1 VGQHIP
7 EETIQEVLLRADIVD
22 IVGEYVHLKKSGA
35 NYKGLCPF
43 HGEKTPSF
51 TVSPSKGLYHCFGCR
66 ASGNVMRFLMQ
77 HEHLTFPEAVR
88 MLAIRYGVRIPEASS
103 GGGQQDAL
111 QPLYALHEAAATFFH
126 RCLLRDPAA
135 QQARLYCRQRQ
146 ISSDVATRF
155 TLGYAPS
162 TWEAL
167 AQEMQRQGFSEEL
180 LVQSGLV
187 ATRDRKPGVY
197 DRFRHRLMFPIHD
210 RQGRPVAFGGR
221 LLEGSNASHAPKYL
235 NSPETPIFR
244 KSRIL
249 YGLHLARHSVRQE
262 GRALIVEGYTDVIAC
277 HRHGIT
283 NAIGT
288 LGTALTEQHVGVLRS
303 LVSEVVL
310 VFDGDT
316 AGGAAAERSIGLFLE
331 AGMRV
336 RIVELPSGEDP
347 DSFLQ
352 RRGRETFVRHVEEAT
367 TFLEFLLAR
376 SGRFSDVQTPTG
388 RADCVSR
395 LVPFIRKVTNQIE
408 RWGYVELLAK
418 KIGVPVE
425 VLHREIESRSAPS
438 NRKRR
443 APAAAARP
451 VQEPAPRPA
460 APFLPRAEYDLLRL
474 VLHDGSWF
482 ERVRRQ
488 VTPDDFQN
496 PLLRDM
502 YALLLRLAPW
512 DEQAVFSR
520 LTEQVEHEAQR
531 QVLAQMATEPLLG
544 DAAGRDKMLH
554 DYLRQLQQRRLQAR
568 LSQLKDAM
576 RGAAQRGDA
585 AEQQRL
591 LRDYAGLR
599 QEMRLQYQ

>member
-1 VGQHIP
+1 VGQRIP
-7 EETIQEVLLRADIVD
+7 EEAIQEVLLRADIVD

-66 ASGNVMRFLMQ
+66 ASGDVVRFLMQ
-77 HEHLTFPEAVR
+77 HEHLTFPETVR
-88 MLAIRYGVRIPEASS
+88 LLASRYGVRIPDTSS
-103 GGGQQDAL
+103 GGQQDTL

-126 RCLLRDPAA
+126 QCLLRDPAA

-146 ISSDVATRF
+146 ISSEMATRF
-155 TLGYAPS
+155 RLGYAPS
-162 TWEAL
+162 RWEAL
-167 AQEMQRQGFSEEL
+167 AHEMQRQGFSEEM

-187 ATRDRKPGVY
+187 GTRDRKPGIY

-221 LLEGSNASHAPKYL
+221 LLEGSDASHAPKYL

-249 YGLHLARHSVRQE
+249 YGLHLARHSMRQE
-262 GRALIVEGYTDVIAC
+262 GCALIVEGYTDVIAC
-277 HRHGIT
+277 HRQGVT

-288 LGTALTEQHVGVLRS
+288 LGTALTEQHVGLLRG
-303 LVSEVVL
+303 LVPEVVL

-331 AGMRV
+331 AEMRV

-347 DSFLQ
+347 DSLLQ
-352 RRGRETFVRHVEEAT
+352 RRGREPFVQHVKEAA

-376 SGRFSDVQTPTG
+376 SGRFSDLQTPTG

-395 LVPFIRKVTNQIE
+395 LLPFIRKVTNQVE

-425 VLHREIESRSAPS
+425 VVHRELESRSS
-438 NRKRR
+438 RSGRQQR
-443 APAAAARP
+443 APAVAARS
-451 VQEPAPRPA
+451 VQEPAPMPA
-460 APFLPRAEYDLLRL
+460 APSLPPVEYDLLRL
-474 VLHDGSWF
+474 ILHDGSWF
-482 ERVRRQ
+482 EQVRRQ
-488 VTPDDFQN
+488 VTPDDFQE
-496 PLLRDM
+496 PLLRDI

-512 DEQAVFSR
+512 DEQAVFPR

-531 QVLAQMATEPLLG
+531 QVLAKMATEPLFG

-554 DYLRQLQQRRLQAR
+554 DYLRQLRQRRLQAR
-568 LSQLKDAM
+568 LFQLKDAI
-576 RGAAQRGDA
+576 REAEQRRDA
-585 AEQQRL
+585 TEQQRL
-591 LRDYAGLR
+591 LRAYAGLR

>member
-1 VGQHIP
+1 MGQRIP
-7 EETIQEVLLRADIVD
+7 EEAIQEVLLRADIVD

-66 ASGNVMRFLMQ
+66 ASGDVVRFLMQ

-88 MLAIRYGVRIPEASS
+88 LLASRYGVRIPETSS
-103 GGGQQDAL
+103 GGQQDAL

-126 RCLLRDPAA
+126 QCLLRDPAA

-146 ISSDVATRF
+146 ISSEMATRF
-155 TLGYAPS
+155 MLGYAPS
-162 TWEAL
+162 RWEAL
-167 AQEMQRQGFSEEL
+167 AHEMQRQGFSEEM

-187 ATRDRKPGVY
+187 GTRDRKPGVY

-221 LLEGSNASHAPKYL
+221 LLEGSDASHAPKYL

-249 YGLHLARHSVRQE
+249 YGLHLARHSMRQE

-277 HRHGIT
+277 HRQGVT

-288 LGTALTEQHVGVLRS
+288 LGTALTEQHVGLLRG
-303 LVSEVVL
+303 LVPEVVL

-331 AGMRV
+331 AEMRV

-347 DSFLQ
+347 DSLLQ
-352 RRGRETFVRHVEEAT
+352 RRGREPFLQHVKEAV

-376 SGRFSDVQTPTG
+376 SGRFSDLQTPTG

-395 LVPFIRKVTNQIE
+395 LLPFIRKVTNQVE

-425 VLHREIESRSAPS
+425 VVHRELESRSS
-438 NRKRR
+438 RSDRQHR
-443 APAAAARP
+443 AAAAAARS
-451 VQEPAPRPA
+451 VQEPAAMPA
-460 APFLPRAEYDLLRL
+460 APSLPPVEYDLLRL
-474 VLHDGSWF
+474 ILHDGSWF
-482 ERVRRQ
+482 EQVRRQ
-488 VTPDDFQN
+488 VTPDDFQE
-496 PLLRDM
+496 PLLRDI

-512 DEQAVFSR
+512 DEQAVFPR

-531 QVLAQMATEPLLG
+531 QVLAKMATEPLFG
-544 DAAGRDKMLH
+544 DAVGRDKMLH
-554 DYLRQLQQRRLQAR
+554 DYLRQLRQRRLQAQ
-568 LSQLKDAM
+568 LFQLKDAI
-576 RGAAQRGDA
+576 REAEQRRDA
-585 AEQQRL
+585 TEQQRL
-591 LRDYAGLR
+591 LRAYAGLR